1 MKREKPIFAETFF
14 SLGSSGISQS
24 MYFYY
29 YDISK
34 IYFNLKKTG
43 AIRGELDSI
52 QANLQRYIDED
63 TLHINDNLIRMVIKS
78 TDLFFRGNDPL
89 FPILSFQV
97 ASSPYSLVTNSL
109 NEVHLYAK
117 PEKIPYSAFSCWNT
131 CGQIQNVESTSF
143 FRISNNQ
150 ENVTFFLAKDEI
162 IGDHERIFIQY
173 P

>member
-14 SLGSSGISQS
+14 SLGNNSITQN

-34 IYFNLKKTG
+34 IYFNLIKTS

-52 QANLQRYIDED
+52 QTNLQRYIDED
-63 TLHINDNLIRMVIKS
+63 TLHINNNLIRMVIKS
-78 TDLFFRGNDPL
+78 TDVFFRDNDPL

-97 ASSPYSLVTNSL
+97 SSTPFLLNTNAL

-117 PEKIPYSAFSCWNT
+117 PEKIPYSAISCWNT
-131 CGQIQNVESTSF
+131 CGSIQKVESNSF
-143 FRISNNQ
+143 FSINDEQTNI
-150 ENVTFFLAKDEI
+150 TFFLTKNEI
-162 IGDHERIFIQY
+162 IGGHERIFIQ
-173 P
+173 